1 MPEWLKIVVL
11 ALFNS
16 REKEGAVDSKGR
28 EETVVVR
35 TGEGFLSE
43 YLPCKL

>member
-16 REKEGAVDSKGR
+16 REKEGAIDGQGKGGDSG
-28 EETVVVR
+28 
-35 TGEGFLSE
+35 G
-43 YLPCKL
+43 